1 MKIIACNR
9 LNFDAVAPYGKRS
22 GKRRMNQTILV
33 MKLTLI
39 LLTAAFCSAAA
50 NGVSQTV
57 TLSTSN
63 ATVQEIMAAVRKQ
76 TGYVFFYQKNTLRG
90 AKAVSVTARQLPI
103 NEFLNLAFKEQPFSW
118 SIENQTII
126 LESKPNAPPKQ
137 PVHELRENPLTPIRI
152 EVLDE
157 NGKIMT
163 GASVSVDK
171 TSKMGLTNKDGIA
184 TLDVAAGDV
193 VTISYVGFDSKQ
205 VRITEEMIKG
215 NSITI
220 TLQVKQSTLDDIV
233 VIGYGTQRKSDV
245 TGALTR
251 VTEQTI
257 KERPVMNV
265 AQALQGKASGLNVAT
280 NIKPGEMPA
289 IRIRGTRSANASNDP
304 LYVVDGIPIV
314 SQLGVSSFSVNDLN
328 PNDIASV
335 EILKDASATAIYGSR
350 GANGVI
356 LITTKKGAKGKVTL
370 SFNSNVTLDSYK
382 DLADRLSGGEY
393 INRLRYALMN
403 GRRYQA
409 GNPGDLNMAPVLWYP
424 TPALDS
430 ANFPASQITNNYSE
444 LLAATM
450 KGYAWNA
457 DGTVA
462 MRPTTDDERAMGWPD
477 MVPDY
482 NAGRIPSY
490 DWIGAATRTGVTH
503 NHQLAISSGT
513 DISKLYMSLG
523 YNKQS
528 GVQRDQDFTRF
539 NLNLNGEV
547 NATKWFTL
555 GVSIL
560 ASLANQNFGMNDNLS
575 NTGAKDLFGRATGM
589 FPWAFP
595 RDSAGAF
602 VRNPGG
608 NLSGWN
614 PLIDIGQSINERRAA
629 SAFSNLHA
637 EIKFTPWLKYRVN
650 FGAQIRNTR
659 NGSWTGP
666 DATSH
671 LSARAN
677 TASYERQEHFSWIVE
692 NLLYFDKTIANAHKV
707 GVTLL
712 QSSQHSRSERT
723 STSVNGTVIPLS
735 RWYDLGSNTAGN
747 PGIGTGFT
755 ENKLSSFMGRV
766 NYTLLDKYLL
776 TASGRFDGS
785 SVLAPD
791 HKWAFFP
798 SFALAWKMQEEGF
811 LQRVSWLNELK
822 PRIGYGVT
830 GNSSV
835 NPYTTSG
842 PLGRNNYAFGAV
854 PAIGFLPES
863 VKNPDLGWEKTAQ
876 TNFGIDFT
884 ILDSRISGSVEY
896 YTQNTDDLIFS
907 RSLPAVSGYVTKLM
921 NIGRSKNRGV
931 EVTLSTVNVK
941 KGDFTWST
949 DFNWSS
955 NREEIVELINGK
967 EDMLASRM
975 FIGQPWQVFYQLQN
989 DGIWSGNS
997 KDLAEMAQF
1006 KTIGGLDFRPGT
1018 VKVVDQ
1024 NGDYKI
1030 TAEDYVIRGNP
1041 RPKWYGGITNTFKYK
1056 GFTLSSFIYARVGQ
1070 TYFGGYQ
1077 GVFGQDF
1084 GNMWNWNTQRGKWPV
1099 PMLGASAVTN
1109 VSAAAQYQDG
1119 SFAIVRNISLI
1130 YDVPAKILNLAK
1142 MKSLQLNVQ
1151 VLNPFII
1158 GGKLVKL
1165 GVNPDDETEWNDESS
1180 PNSFTTSPN
1189 GGMNNNSVLPRSIVF
1204 GLRASF

>member
-1 MKIIACNR
+1 
-9 LNFDAVAPYGKRS
+9 
-22 GKRRMNQTILV
+22 

-39 LLTAAFCSAAA
+39 LLTAAFCTAAA
-50 NGVSQTV
+50 NGLSQTV
-57 TLSTSN
+57 TLSANN

-76 TGYVFFYQKNTLRG
+76 TGYVFFYQKNTLNG
-90 AKAVSVTARQLPI
+90 AKKVTVTARQLPVS
-103 NEFLNLAFKEQPFSW
+103 EFLSLAFKEQPFNW

-126 LESKPNAPPKQ
+126 LESKPITPPRPAMQ
-137 PVHELRENPLTPIRI
+137 LHLENPLAPIKI
-152 EVLDE
+152 QVLDE
-157 NGKIMT
+157 NGKQLS

-171 TSKMGLTNKDGIA
+171 TSKMGLTNKEGIA
-184 TLDVAAGDV
+184 TLDVSAGDV
-193 VTISYVGFDSKQ
+193 VIISYVGFENRQ
-205 VRITEEMIKG
+205 VRITEETIKG
-215 NSITI
+215 QLLTV
-220 TLQVKQSTLDDIV
+220 TLQLKQSTLDDIV

-245 TGALTR
+245 TGSLTR

-257 KERPVMNV
+257 RERPVMNV
-265 AQALQGKASGLNVAT
+265 AQALQGKASGLNVSS

-350 GANGVI
+350 GANGVV
-356 LITTKKGAKGKVTL
+356 LITTRKGAKGKVTL
-370 SFNSNVTLDSYK
+370 GFNSNLTLDSYK
-382 DLADRLSGGEY
+382 DLADRLTGGAY
-393 INRLRYALMN
+393 IDRLRYALIN

-409 GNPGDLNMAPVLWYP
+409 GNPGDLNVAPVFWYP
-424 TPALDS
+424 DPRLDS

-450 KGYAWNA
+450 KGYAWNP

-462 MRPTTDDERAMGWPD
+462 MRPTTEDERAMGWPD
-477 MVPDY
+477 LVPDY
-482 NAGRIPSY
+482 NSSRIPTY

-503 NHQLAISSGT
+503 THQLSISAGN

-528 GVQRDQDFTRF
+528 GVQRDQDFNRF

-547 NATKWFTL
+547 AATKWFTL
-555 GVSIL
+555 GLSML
-560 ASLANQNFGMNDNLS
+560 ASLAKQNFGMNDNMT
-575 NTGAKDLFGRATGM
+575 NTGAKDLFGRATNM
-589 FPWAFP
+589 FPWASP
-595 RDSAGAF
+595 TDSTGAF

-608 NLSGWN
+608 NLSNWN

-629 SAFSNLHA
+629 AAFSNLHA

-650 FGAQIRNTR
+650 FGAQLRNTR

-666 DATSH
+666 EVTSH

-677 TASYERQEHFSWIVE
+677 TASYEREEHFSWIVE
-692 NLLYFDKTIANAHKV
+692 NLLYFDKSFGNAHKL

-712 QSSQHSRSERT
+712 QSSQHSRRERT
-723 STSVNGTVIPLS
+723 STSVSGTVIPLS

-747 PGIGTGFT
+747 PSIGTGFT

-766 NYTLLDKYLL
+766 NYTLFNKYLL
-776 TASGRFDGS
+776 TASGRYDGS
-785 SVLAPD
+785 SVLAPG

-798 SFALAWKMQEEGF
+798 SFALAWKMQEERF
-811 LQRVSWLNELK
+811 LEKISWLNELK

-835 NPYTTSG
+835 DPYTTSG
-842 PLGRNNYAFGAV
+842 PLSRNNYAFGAV
-854 PAIGFLPES
+854 PAIGFLPQS
-863 VKNPDLGWEKTAQ
+863 AKNPDLGWEKTAQ
-876 TNFGIDFT
+876 TNIGIDFT
-884 ILDSRISGSVEY
+884 VLDNRISGSVEY
-896 YTQNTDDLIFS
+896 YTQNTSDLIFE

-921 NIGRSKNRGV
+921 NIGKSKNRGV
-931 EVTLSTVNVK
+931 EVTLNTVNVK

-949 DFNWSS
+949 EMNWSR

-967 EDMLASRM
+967 EDMLAARR
-975 FIGQPWQVFYQLQN
+975 FIGQPWQVFYQLQS
-989 DGIWSGNS
+989 DGIWGSNN

-1030 TAEDYVIRGNP
+1030 TAEDYVIRGTP
-1041 RPKWYGGITNTFKYK
+1041 RPKWYGGITNTFRYK
-1056 GFTLSSFIYARVGQ
+1056 GFALSSFIYARVGQ
-1070 TYFGGYQ
+1070 TYFGGFQ

-1084 GNMWNWNTQRGKWPV
+1084 GNMWSWNNQQGKWPLPV
-1099 PMLGASAVTN
+1099 LGASAITN
-1109 VSAAAQYQDG
+1109 ISAATQYQDG
-1119 SFAIVRNISLI
+1119 SFAIVRNISLL
-1130 YDVPAKILNLAK
+1130 YDVPAKVLNLVK

-1165 GVNPDDETEWNDESS
+1165 GINPDDETEWTDESS

-1204 GLRASF
+1204 GVRASF